1 MSKVAERALEWSA
14 ESIIGNIAWTAVSGF
29 LIWFFNKET
38 GCLAV
43 IMQFAEEHG
52 AEFAAWAVSVFLFGT
67 VVGLLIRHRI
77 ALHQLDKMRTEYEAP
92 ARKMREKARGMS
104 DAAKAVLAYCIDAP
118 APPMFKGIRDAGT
131 VTRAMLEVR
140 DSDLVKW
147 NAVGG
152 AAAVVTVLP
161 EARGAITEDDALM
174 GSLREKLPEYGGEI
188 LLHTFEAAA
197 PGSDD
202 GPADVPSVNPLQ
214 SPRDVIASNLSA
226 GLSAAADGIDGV
238 MRSAV
243 EARGPRIPGFTQAET
258 EMVLAI
264 LDKGSLYVGA
274 ERLPVAKALKSR
286 GVIYR
291 LDAPDSGVI
300 DHCDVALTDEWREKV
315 VEMTERGL

>member
-1 MSKVAERALEWSA
+1 MSEERWTRDQK
-14 ESIIGNIAWTAVSGF
+14 IAAVS
-29 LIWFFNKET
+29 
-38 GCLAV
+38 A
-43 IMQFAEEHG
+43 G
-52 AEFAAWAVSVFLFGT
+52 AGVAGIVVNFIKPITDAIGPYYWVVQPFVF
-67 VVGLLIRHRI
+67 I
-77 ALHQLDKMRTEYEAP
+77 ALGAFIGYSVTRMLDNKKISAIRDEHEAP

-118 APPMFKGIRDAGT
+118 APPMFKGIRDVGT

-161 EARGAITEDDALM
+161 EARSAIKEDDALM
-174 GSLREKLPEYGGEI
+174 GSMREKLPEYGGEI
-188 LLHTFEAAA
+188 SLHVFEAAT
-197 PGSDD
+197 PGFDD
-202 GPADVPSVNPLQ
+202 GSADAPSVIPMQ

-226 GLSAAADGIDGV
+226 CLSAAADGIDGV

-243 EARGPRIPGFTQAET
+243 EVRGSRIPGFTQVET

-300 DHCDVALTDEWREKV
+300 DHCDVALTDEWREKI
-315 VEMTERGL
+315 VEMTEHGL